1 VHIWYFSRPC
11 NVTLLKA
18 SKYLTQSSL
27 RTHCKRLLRDIMR
40 GPCGGIMRGSMR
52 ACVRSCAGD
61 AWGRPG
67 PLLAPRAATFLS
79 ASASERRSSRGWIM
93 RGLCA
98 PAFLLCAGLCAG
110 LCAWVFDPA
119 RGDAWGRPGPSA
131 HPPDPERPLPPL
143 LLGASVPERRSWRG
157 RIMRGLCAP
166 AFLLCA
172 GLCAGLCARVF
183 DPARGDARGRPGP
196 LRAPAPPEAA
206 TSAAAPERLG
216 AGAAMLEGA
225 DYARIMRAC
234 VFIMR
239 GTMRA
244 GV

>member
-1 VHIWYFSRPC
+1 
-11 NVTLLKA
+11 
-18 SKYLTQSSL
+18 
-27 RTHCKRLLRDIMR
+27 
-40 GPCGGIMRGSMR
+40 
-52 ACVRSCAGD
+52 
-61 AWGRPG
+61 
-67 PLLAPRAATFLS
+67 
-79 ASASERRSSRGWIM
+79 
-93 RGLCA
+93 
-98 PAFLLCAGLCAG
+98 
-110 LCAWVFDPA
+110 
-119 RGDAWGRPGPSA
+119 
-131 HPPDPERPLPPL
+131 
-143 LLGASVPERRSWRG
+143 
-157 RIMRGLCAP
+157 MRGLCAP

-216 AGAAMLEGA
+216 AGAAELEGA

-234 VFIMR
+234 VFIMCGIMH

>member
-1 VHIWYFSRPC
+1 MFFQRFGLHSSCRACAGCNRIDCRKKNQPVIATPSEVWGVPLGPKVFGSRSGGVGWGVRRAC
-11 NVTLLKA
+11 ADHARVCL
-18 SKYLTQSSL
+18 
-27 RTHCKRLLRDIMR
+27 IMR
-40 GPCGGIMRGSMR
+40 GIMR
-52 ACVRSCAGD
+52 GD

-79 ASASERRSSRGWIM
+79 ASASERRSSRGWT
-93 RGLCA
+93 
-98 PAFLLCAGLCAG
+98 
-110 LCAWVFDPA
+110 
-119 RGDAWGRPGPSA
+119 
-131 HPPDPERPLPPL
+131 
-143 LLGASVPERRSWRG
+143 
-157 RIMRGLCAP
+157 MRGLCAP

-183 DPARGDARGRPGP
+183 DHARGDARGRPGP

-216 AGAAMLEGA
+216 AGAAEFQGL
-225 DYARIMRAC
+225 DYARTMRAC

-239 GTMRA
+239 GIMRGTLRA